1 MGDVWRSWCL
11 AGATCL
17 GKLYDARL
25 VHFMQAC
32 VDSCG
37 GCVVLVVVV
46 VVPHIF
52 VWGSYF
58 LGLSRLLSSP
68 SPPSPSPPPAPSPPP
83 PPPSLLFA
91 HSLITLTHHALTTH
105 SLIIITHSL
114 THYPRIIITHHHHS
128 LTTHA
133 ALTHHALTHH
143 HHHHT
148 HSLTHSPLIII
159 THSPRTHLLSLTHS
173 SSSSSLTD
181 HLSPLLDARF
191 RGAHPPEDS
200 KRD

>member
-1 MGDVWRSWCL
+1 MKGMGDVWRSWCL

-105 SLIIITHSL
+105 SPRTHSSSSLTHSLPTDHHHSSSSLTHHACRAHSPRTHSSSSSYSLTHSL
-114 THYPRIIITHHHHS
+114 TTDHHHS
-128 LTTHA
+128 LTTHS
-133 ALTHHALTHH
+133 LTQSHALII
-143 HHHHT
+143 
-148 HSLTHSPLIII
+148 III
-159 THSPRTHLLSLTHS
+159 TH
-173 SSSSSLTD
+173 
-181 HLSPLLDARF
+181 
-191 RGAHPPEDS
+191 
-200 KRD
+200 

>member
-68 SPPSPSPPPAPSPPP
+68 SPSPSPSPPPAPSPP

-114 THYPRIIITHHHHS
+114 TTHGS
-128 LTTHA
+128 
-133 ALTHHALTHH
+133 
-143 HHHHT
+143 
-148 HSLTHSPLIII
+148 SSLIII
-159 THSPRTHLLSLTHS
+159 THSPRMPRSLTTHSLIIIIILTHSLTH
-173 SSSSSLTD
+173 
-181 HLSPLLDARF
+181 H
-191 RGAHPPEDS
+191 
-200 KRD
+200 